1 MPSEGKSDMDRIG
14 LFSEMGYITIGDRYV
29 SHYNRP
35 FNEAASKKKQMLPGG
50 TKVMSDLQPGYFEP
64 RFVRIFE
71 GEGYTNRNQLRR
83 RYLVEESK
91 KNLGKAFLPS
101 SGEKKP
107 SGLGSYYGTIG
118 GPCPFFSRQ
127 ARARD
132 KYLAPGKNIYTNPGK
147 KGSGYG
153 YPNLTIGKQLT
164 HSSDFYDTAKDN
176 LKKEMEA
183 HRSRLKGTAFKLNL
197 HPKEYFNPNPYFLEN
212 PLPPLKKR
220 EKAKHTGLPFK
231 PTSPPKK
238 PGGMKAG
245 TFDPYP
251 AHSNEPFSV
260 KPPQTIAK
268 KSGKIFHPPSG
279 PKSRPI
285 SSIMATNI
293 KKSLNAVNY
302 KNATMISY

>member
-14 LFSEMGYITIGDRYV
+14 LFSEMEYITVGDRYV

-64 RFVRIFE
+64 HFIRTFE
-71 GEGYTNRNQLRR
+71 GEGYTNMNQLRR
-83 RYLVEESK
+83 RYLLEETK

-118 GPCPFFSRQ
+118 GPCPFFSGQ
-127 ARARD
+127 AKVRD
-132 KYLAPGKNIYTNPGK
+132 RYVAPGKNIYTNPGK
-147 KGSGYG
+147 KGTGYG
-153 YPNLTIGKQLT
+153 YPNLTIGKQLS
-164 HSSDFYDTAKDN
+164 HSSDFYDASKDN
-176 LKKEMEA
+176 LKKEREA
-183 HRSRLKGTAFKLNL
+183 HHSLLKGTAFKLNL
-197 HPKEYFNPNPYFLEN
+197 YPKEYFDPNPYFLEN
-212 PLPPLKKR
+212 PLPPLKKP
-220 EKAKHTGLPFK
+220 EKTKRTGPPFK
-231 PTSPPKK
+231 PTSPSKK

-251 AHSNEPFSV
+251 AHSNEPFGV
-260 KPPQTIAK
+260 KQLQTIK
-268 KSGKIFHPPSG
+268 TKSGKIFHPPSG

-293 KKSLNAVNY
+293 KKSLNAMNY
-302 KNATMISY
+302 KNANVISY

>member
-14 LFSEMGYITIGDRYV
+14 LFSEMEYITVGDRYV

-64 RFVRIFE
+64 HFIRTFE
-71 GEGYTNRNQLRR
+71 GEGYTNMNQLRR
-83 RYLVEESK
+83 RYLLEETK

-118 GPCPFFSRQ
+118 GPCPFFSGQ
-127 ARARD
+127 AKVRD
-132 KYLAPGKNIYTNPGK
+132 RYVAPGKNIYTNPGK
-147 KGSGYG
+147 KGTGYG
-153 YPNLTIGKQLT
+153 YPNLTIGKQLS
-164 HSSDFYDTAKDN
+164 HSSDFYDASKDN
-176 LKKEMEA
+176 L
-183 HRSRLKGTAFKLNL
+183 
-197 HPKEYFNPNPYFLEN
+197 
-212 PLPPLKKR
+212 
-220 EKAKHTGLPFK
+220 
-231 PTSPPKK
+231 K

-251 AHSNEPFSV
+251 AHSNEPFGV
-260 KPPQTIAK
+260 KQLQTIK
-268 KSGKIFHPPSG
+268 TKSGKIFHPPSG

-293 KKSLNAVNY
+293 KKSLNAMNY
-302 KNATMISY
+302 KNANVISY